1 MMVDMSGSDGPAP
14 LIHVSACQDVI
25 RPAPPPPPP
34 SAPLTHC
41 LLIAARLSVA
51 LMQLYSCLKEQ
62 EEDDEEEEEEQE
74 EDDEEEEEE
83 QEEDD
88 EEEEEEQEEAVD
100 TDSHSR
106 HTSRHSR
113 VTAVNQLP
121 HKVNVVKICHHVSSH
136 YFLRLLVQTEA
147 AAH

>member
-83 QEEDD
+83 QEE
-88 EEEEEEQEEAVD
+88 AVD

>member
-25 RPAPPPPPP
+25 RPAPPPPP

-51 LMQLYSCLKEQ
+51 LMQLYSCLK
-62 EEDDEEEEEEQE
+62 EQE